1 MPYFYNEANGEVVNI
16 SDSRNPRNGEEM
28 AETAMNAPTR
38 AYKDAQGNWQRRG
51 FRQATPAEIKAH
63 QKREREAVERR
74 AAVVAARKQ
83 NNAGIS
89 ITSVDAQSLYDSM
102 QSGKSA
108 KASKGAKGA
117 KSADDGE

>member
-1 MPYFYNEANGEVVNI
+1 MPYFVNEANGEIVNI

-28 AETAMNAPTR
+28 AEAAMNAPTR

-51 FRQATPAEIKAH
+51 FRQATPAEVKAH
-63 QKREREAVERR
+63 HKAEREAVERR
-74 AAVVAARKQ
+74 AAIVAARKQ

-102 QSGKSA
+102 QGGKAS
-108 KASKGAKGA
+108 KASKGAT
-117 KSADDGE
+117 SADDGQ